1 VLRAGGFDTLIY
13 SSAEDFLES
22 PPPRVPKCLLLD
34 LQLGGMSG
42 FELHRELRS
51 RGSRVP
57 VIVMTAFDDVHL
69 REKASRIGCAG
80 YLDKLSDVAGLFA
93 ILASL

>member
-1 VLRAGGFDTLIY
+1 
-13 SSAEDFLES
+13 
-22 PPPRVPKCLLLD
+22 
-34 LQLGGMSG
+34 
-42 FELHRELRS
+42 
-51 RGSRVP
+51 
-57 VIVMTAFDDVHL
+57 MTAFDDVHL